1 MSISKNADLDSESS
15 QLIFEEDIYTK
26 QYKPDVKV
34 NASEDEINSQRESIL
49 SINEDRTEAG
59 SD

>member
-1 MSISKNADLDSESS
+1 MSIPKNADLESESS

-34 NASEDEINSQRESIL
+34 NTSEDEMNSQRESIL